1 MLAPGFPW
9 RNVVFI
15 LNRLRL
21 TRHLD
26 DAALAAIWTDAALAG
41 GQTSHPHLDAC
52 GECRSRFEAFA
63 GWLRD
68 LRLDATAEATE
79 QFPLERLASQRAQI
93 FRRIE
98 AAERP
103 ARVIAF
109 PKFVQPLTARSSNA
123 SRWIAAAAAA
133 GLIVGVGVGQ
143 LMDLRHSL
151 KPPAPPSAQAK
162 FVPPA
167 LLDRPGAVVRT
178 VGSTGREE
186 AFLSDVDASLAR
198 ASVPELRALDDLTP
212 HAGERPR

>member
-1 MLAPGFPW
+1 
-9 RNVVFI
+9 VSI
-15 LNRLRL
+15 LNQLRL

-26 DAALAAIWTDAALAG
+26 DAALAAIWTDAVLAG

-52 GECRSRFEAFA
+52 GDCRCRFEAFA
-63 GWLRD
+63 GWLGD
-68 LRLDATAEATE
+68 LRFDAMAEASDL
-79 QFPLERLASQRAQI
+79 FPLERLALQRAQI

-109 PKFVQPLTARSSNA
+109 PKFAQPLTSRSSNA

-151 KPPAPPSAQAK
+151 KPAAPASVQTPFAGPPTAARPAP
-162 FVPPA
+162 
-167 LLDRPGAVVRT
+167 LVRT
-178 VGSTGREE
+178 INTTGREE
-186 AFLSDVDASLAR
+186 AFLLDVDDSLAR
-198 ASVPELRALDDLTP
+198 VSVPELRALDDLTP
-212 HAGERPR
+212 HAGDRPR